1 MKIHSSIGS
10 KERLFEMMGKVNKIQ
25 INEVF
30 NPNSVL
36 DFSFEELMKGT
47 LNVVHSN
54 TQATGDESF
63 VELVCTDKEGNS
75 ITFSFKADTIQGD
88 QSGVAEISNV
98 SLINFTFDDTTGAE
112 TVEMGEETLTQFNA
126 QHASEFLSLISDYV
140 DVEVGEPTEI
150 DELYE
155 EAIKKID
162 SYPFGGMPERM
173 QTSKAYGDEKPTNP
187 KVRVKSPELDKF
199 EFVDEAIHVK
209 PDVHNTGQ
217 KYFNKLDPMTKEVSI
232 MFAKQ
237 FIDQQL
243 AAQGLQSFDI
253 PQDKYREEIKRV
265 AIARYEQHLTS
276 MNEEEGKEKSDYPDQ
291 MGKKFKPK
299 NQMPKKKKKPQTVVK
314 LGEQFEDDDEYSEI
328 PDLEIPVDKRAKRA
342 AKSDIAQDDA
352 DVNFDDTYDFKF
364 NEQYEEDEFDIPE
377 LDIPM
382 DKNAEKAARGD
393 IHRDIQ
399 SQNIGMDSEE
409 WKHSIKPD
417 MKFTDIVEDE
427 KPETDDVEQIEV
439 DKEEIGDEIKGGKA
453 DDKSPQEFD
462 KEQIKM
468 GLKIEME
475 HTDNPM
481 IAIEIAMDHL
491 SEFPDYYTRLDKM
504 EKEAKSEKSE
514 DGEESEDEELT
525 DRLLGYEPKNV
536 GDEMELEEEDLF
548 GRMGDVFRPDSGSDS
563 TGGNRTKAFKIGE
576 WAVGGIIKVDITGQ
590 KVNISALDWNTKQP
604 VQTDVFPISSIGE
617 MDAFLNELTSSYYAE
632 MVLNW
637 INGKS

>member
-36 DFSFEELMKGT
+36 DFAFEELTKGT
-47 LNVVHSN
+47 LNIEHTN

-63 VELVCTDKEGNS
+63 VELICTDKEGNS
-75 ITFSFKADTIQGD
+75 ITFSFKADMIQGD

-98 SLINFTFDDTTGAE
+98 RLINFTFDDTTGAE
-112 TVEMGEETLTQFNA
+112 TIEMGEEALKQFNA
-126 QHASEFLSLISDYV
+126 QHATDFLSIVSDYV

-173 QTSKAYGDEKPTNP
+173 QTSKAYGDEKPTND

-199 EFVDEAIHVK
+199 EFVDEGMDEINVK
-209 PDVHNTGQ
+209 PDTLNTGQ
-217 KYFNKLDPMTKEVSI
+217 RYFDKLQPQTKEMAI
-232 MFAKQ
+232 MNAKA
-237 FIDQQL
+237 FIDKQL
-243 AAQGLQSFDI
+243 AARGMQSFDI
-253 PQDKYREEIKRV
+253 PQDQYRNEIKRL
-265 AIARYEQHLTS
+265 AIAHYEGYLAS

-299 NQMPKKKKKPQTVVK
+299 NQMPKKKRKPQTVVK
-314 LGEQFEDDDEYSEI
+314 LGEQFDDE
-328 PDLEIPVDKRAKRA
+328 D
-342 AKSDIAQDDA
+342 
-352 DVNFDDTYDFKF
+352 
-364 NEQYEEDEFDIPE
+364 DEFDIPD
-377 LDIPM
+377 LDIPI
-382 DKNAEKAARGD
+382 DKNAEKAARSD
-393 IHRDIQ
+393 IHKDMQ
-399 SQNIGMDSEE
+399 GQNIGVDSDE

-417 MKFTDIVEDE
+417 MKFTDIVEDDKE
-427 KPETDDVEQIEV
+427 PETDDVEQIEV
-439 DKEEIGDEIKGGKA
+439 DKEEIGDKIKGGKA
-453 DDKSPQEFD
+453 DDNSPQEFD

-475 HTDNPM
+475 HTDDPM

-504 EKEAKSEKSE
+504 EKEAKGEKSE

-536 GDEMELEEEDLF
+536 GDEVEIDEEDDLF
-548 GRMGDVFRPDSGSDS
+548 GRMGDVFRPQNVGDA
-563 TGGNRTKAFKIGE
+563 GNKTKSFKIGE
-576 WAVGGIIKVDITGQ
+576 WAVGGIIKVTIEKNSDVVGGE
-590 KVNISALDWNTKQP
+590 VSISALDWNTKQP
-604 VQTDVFPISSIGE
+604 VQGSRFVGTNFAS
-617 MDAFLNELTSSYYAE
+617 MDEFLNELTSSYYAE

-637 INGKS
+637 IKQNS

>member
-1 MKIHSSIGS
+1 MNKKTDIMKIHSSIGS

-36 DFSFEELMKGT
+36 DFAFEELTKGT
-47 LNVVHSN
+47 LNIEHTN

-63 VELVCTDKEGNS
+63 VELICTDKEGNS
-75 ITFSFKADTIQGD
+75 ITFSFKADMIQGD

-98 SLINFTFDDTTGAE
+98 RLINFTFDDTTGAE
-112 TVEMGEETLTQFNA
+112 TIEMGEEALKQFNA
-126 QHASEFLSLISDYV
+126 QHATDFLSIVSDYV

-173 QTSKAYGDEKPTNP
+173 QTSKAYGDEKPTND

-199 EFVDEAIHVK
+199 EFVDEGMDEINVK
-209 PDVHNTGQ
+209 PDTLNTGQ
-217 KYFNKLDPMTKEVSI
+217 RYFDKLQPQTKEMAI
-232 MFAKQ
+232 MNAKA
-237 FIDQQL
+237 FIDKQL
-243 AAQGLQSFDI
+243 AARGMQSFDI
-253 PQDKYREEIKRV
+253 PQDQYRNEIKRL
-265 AIARYEQHLTS
+265 AIAHYEGYLAS

-299 NQMPKKKKKPQTVVK
+299 NQMPKKKRKPQTVVK
-314 LGEQFEDDDEYSEI
+314 LGEQFDDE
-328 PDLEIPVDKRAKRA
+328 D
-342 AKSDIAQDDA
+342 
-352 DVNFDDTYDFKF
+352 
-364 NEQYEEDEFDIPE
+364 DEFDIPD
-377 LDIPM
+377 LDIPI
-382 DKNAEKAARGD
+382 DKNAEKAARSD
-393 IHRDIQ
+393 IHKDMQ
-399 SQNIGMDSEE
+399 GQNIGVDSDE

-417 MKFTDIVEDE
+417 MKFTDIVEDDKE
-427 KPETDDVEQIEV
+427 PETDDVEQIEV
-439 DKEEIGDEIKGGKA
+439 DKEEIGDKIKGGKA
-453 DDKSPQEFD
+453 DDNSPQEFD

-475 HTDNPM
+475 HTDDPM

-504 EKEAKSEKSE
+504 EKEAKGEKSE

-536 GDEMELEEEDLF
+536 GDEVEIDEEDDLF
-548 GRMGDVFRPDSGSDS
+548 GRMGDVFRPQNVGDA
-563 TGGNRTKAFKIGE
+563 GNKTKSFKIGE
-576 WAVGGIIKVDITGQ
+576 WAVGGIIKVTIEKNSDVVGGE
-590 KVNISALDWNTKQP
+590 VSISALDWNTKQP
-604 VQTDVFPISSIGE
+604 VQGSRFVGTNFAS
-617 MDAFLNELTSSYYAE
+617 MDEFLNELTSSYYAE

-637 INGKS
+637 IKQNS

>member
-36 DFSFEELMKGT
+36 DFAFEELTKGT
-47 LNVVHSN
+47 LNIEHTN

-63 VELVCTDKEGNS
+63 VELICTDKEGNS
-75 ITFSFKADTIQGD
+75 ITFSFKADMIQGD

-98 SLINFTFDDTTGAE
+98 RLINFTFDDTSGAE
-112 TVEMGEETLTQFNA
+112 TIEMGEEALKQFNA
-126 QHASEFLSLISDYV
+126 QHATEFLGIVSDYV

-173 QTSKAYGDEKPTNP
+173 QTSKAYGDEKPTNA

-199 EFVDEAIHVK
+199 EFVDEGMDEINVK
-209 PDVHNTGQ
+209 PDTLNTGQ
-217 KYFNKLDPMTKEVSI
+217 RYFDKLQPQTKEMAI
-232 MFAKQ
+232 MNAKA
-237 FIDQQL
+237 FIDKQL
-243 AAQGLQSFDI
+243 AARGMQSFDI
-253 PQDKYREEIKRV
+253 PQDQYRNEIKRL
-265 AIARYEQHLTS
+265 AIAHYEGYLAS

-299 NQMPKKKKKPQTVVK
+299 NQMPKKKRKPQTVVK
-314 LGEQFEDDDEYSEI
+314 LGEQFDDE
-328 PDLEIPVDKRAKRA
+328 D
-342 AKSDIAQDDA
+342 
-352 DVNFDDTYDFKF
+352 
-364 NEQYEEDEFDIPE
+364 DEFDIPD
-377 LDIPM
+377 LDIPI
-382 DKNAEKAARGD
+382 DKNAEKAARSD
-393 IHRDIQ
+393 IHKDMQ
-399 SQNIGMDSEE
+399 GQNIGVDSDE

-417 MKFTDIVEDE
+417 MKFTDIVEDDKE
-427 KPETDDVEQIEV
+427 PETDDVEQIEV
-439 DKEEIGDEIKGGKA
+439 DKEEIGDKIKGGKA
-453 DDKSPQEFD
+453 DDNSPQEFD

-475 HTDNPM
+475 HTDDPM

-504 EKEAKSEKSE
+504 EKEAKGEKSE

-536 GDEMELEEEDLF
+536 GDEVEIDEEDDLF
-548 GRMGDVFRPDSGSDS
+548 GRMGDVFRPQNVGDV
-563 TGGNRTKAFKIGE
+563 GNKTKSFKIGE
-576 WAVGGIIKVDITGQ
+576 WAVGGIIKVTIEKNSDVVGGE
-590 KVNISALDWNTKQP
+590 VSISALDWNTKQP
-604 VQTDVFPISSIGE
+604 VQGSRFVGTNFAS
-617 MDAFLNELTSSYYAE
+617 MDEFLNELTSSYYAE

-637 INGKS
+637 IKQNS

>member
-36 DFSFEELMKGT
+36 DFAFEELTKGT
-47 LNVVHSN
+47 LNIEHTN

-63 VELVCTDKEGNS
+63 VELICTDKEGNS
-75 ITFSFKADTIQGD
+75 ITFSFKADMIQGD

-98 SLINFTFDDTTGAE
+98 RLINFTFDDTTGAE
-112 TVEMGEETLTQFNA
+112 TIEMGEEALKQFNA
-126 QHASEFLSLISDYV
+126 QHATEFLGIVSDYV

-173 QTSKAYGDEKPTNP
+173 QTSKAYGDEKPTND

-199 EFVDEAIHVK
+199 EFVDEGMDEINVK
-209 PDVHNTGQ
+209 PDTLNTGQ
-217 KYFNKLDPMTKEVSI
+217 RYFDKLQPQTKEMAI
-232 MFAKQ
+232 MNAKA
-237 FIDQQL
+237 FIDKQL
-243 AAQGLQSFDI
+243 AARGMQSFDI
-253 PQDKYREEIKRV
+253 PQDQYRNEIKRL
-265 AIARYEQHLTS
+265 AIAHYEGYLAS

-299 NQMPKKKKKPQTVVK
+299 NQMPKKKRKPQTVVK
-314 LGEQFEDDDEYSEI
+314 LGEQFDDE
-328 PDLEIPVDKRAKRA
+328 D
-342 AKSDIAQDDA
+342 
-352 DVNFDDTYDFKF
+352 
-364 NEQYEEDEFDIPE
+364 DEFDIPD
-377 LDIPM
+377 LDIPI
-382 DKNAEKAARGD
+382 DKNAEKAARSD
-393 IHRDIQ
+393 IHKDMQ
-399 SQNIGMDSEE
+399 GQNIGVDSDE

-417 MKFTDIVEDE
+417 MKFTDIVEDDKE
-427 KPETDDVEQIEV
+427 PETDDVEQIEV
-439 DKEEIGDEIKGGKA
+439 DKEEIGDKIKGGKA
-453 DDKSPQEFD
+453 DDNSPQEFD

-475 HTDNPM
+475 HTDDPM

-504 EKEAKSEKSE
+504 EKEAKGEKSE

-536 GDEMELEEEDLF
+536 GDEVEIDEEDDLF
-548 GRMGDVFRPDSGSDS
+548 GRMGDVFRPQNVGDA
-563 TGGNRTKAFKIGE
+563 GNKTKSFKIGE
-576 WAVGGIIKVDITGQ
+576 WAVGGIIKVTIEKNSDVVGGE
-590 KVNISALDWNTKQP
+590 VSISALDWNTKQP
-604 VQTDVFPISSIGE
+604 VQGSRFVGTNFAS
-617 MDAFLNELTSSYYAE
+617 MDEFLNELTSSYYAE

-637 INGKS
+637 IKQNS